1 MIWVDLAAKKR
12 QEGYRPTAQAAERA
26 GVKDA
31 ELAFKKEWVAPG
43 FAQIRGARQ
52 SVHLLFF
59 MKEATRARMGARQ
72 DSTKCTREQEYAP
85 PADLPEDCLSLF
97 TDGSAM
103 YDKGY
108 EVLGLGWLRFCS
120 RQGRRRTGA

>member
-1 MIWVDLAAKKR
+1 MF
-12 QEGYRPTAQAAERA
+12 
-26 GVKDA
+26 KDA

-59 MKEATRARMGARQ
+59 MKEATRARVGARQ

-103 YDKGY
+103 YDKDMKCWVSAGFGFVAVKGG
-108 EVLGLGWLRFCS
+108 ETDQERAELALKGG
-120 RQGRRRTGA
+120 GAFLSSGTPP

>member
-1 MIWVDLAAKKR
+1 MRWA
-12 QEGYRPTAQAAERA
+12 TAQAAERA

-59 MKEATRARMGARQ
+59 MKEAYMRPQRM
-72 DSTKCTREQEYAP
+72 
-85 PADLPEDCLSLF
+85 
-97 TDGSAM
+97 
-103 YDKGY
+103 
-108 EVLGLGWLRFCS
+108 
-120 RQGRRRTGA
+120 

>member
-1 MIWVDLAAKKR
+1 MPPRKKPTCR
-12 QEGYRPTAQAAERA
+12 KSFFYQVVQQRVQRVVEMRWATAQAAERA

-59 MKEATRARMGARQ
+59 MKEASAHEWGRGTMASLNRAQPR
-72 DSTKCTREQEYAP
+72 
-85 PADLPEDCLSLF
+85 
-97 TDGSAM
+97 
-103 YDKGY
+103 
-108 EVLGLGWLRFCS
+108 GL
-120 RQGRRRTGA
+120 